1 NKRFR
6 RPPLKGNCPFCGGQL
21 SLTVH
26 KGNIEKYLNAAEQII
41 KAYNLPKYYAQ
52 RISLVKDELVSLF
65 EGKKSRQV
73 TLTDFA

>member
-1 NKRFR
+1 
-6 RPPLKGNCPFCGGQL
+6 GQL